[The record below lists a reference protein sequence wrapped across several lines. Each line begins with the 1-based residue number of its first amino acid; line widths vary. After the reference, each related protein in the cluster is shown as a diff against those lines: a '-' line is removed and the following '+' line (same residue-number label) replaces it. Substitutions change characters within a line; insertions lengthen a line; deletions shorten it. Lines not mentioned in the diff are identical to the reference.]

1 MTECQA
7 KFQKIAEQVD
17 VWRQELGAPGVAFGV
32 YINGER
38 YSAGSGV
45 TSIDNPLPATDETIF
60 QIGSVSKTV
69 TATLMM
75 RLVEQEKL
83 DLDAPVRSYL
93 PQFRV
98 RDEEVSQRVTVR
110 HLLTHVAGWTGDV
123 FTDTGNNDD
132 AMQQYV
138 DGMAEF
144 EQLAPLDL
152 TFSYNNAAFAVAGRI
167 IEVLTG
173 MTYEEAAR
181 ELIFLPL
188 GMERSFFFPHEV
200 MLHRFA
206 VGHQVAD
213 EETKA
218 LSPWAIP
225 RAMNAG
231 GGIACHIQDLLRY
244 GAYHLGEGAPLLQPQ
259 SLRQMHVPQVGISDY
274 LGAVGLSWIVND
286 IDGIRLLW
294 HNGGTNGQNSILTLV
309 PEHKLALGMM
319 TNGDKGG
326 AINDKF
332 NKRVLRDFCGI
343 DIPVPQAIESS
354 VAELVQYAGKYQGTM
369 ADIELRL
376 DGDGL
381 VATIEQKSGLPT
393 DAPRPQPAPMA
404 VALCGVDALMM
415 LDGDYKNSRADI
427 IRDAKGDIR
436 YLRFGSRLRV
446 KQ

>member
-1 MTECQA
+1 MTDFEA
-7 KFQKIAEQVD
+7 KFQKIAEQVEI
-17 VWRQELGAPGVAFGV
+17 WREESGAPGVTFGIYV
-32 YINGER
+32 KGER
-38 YSAGSGV
+38 YSGGSGV
-45 TSIDNPLPATDETIF
+45 TSIDNPLPVTDETIF
-60 QIGSVSKTV
+60 QIGSISKTF
-69 TATLMM
+69 TATMMM
-75 RLVEQEKL
+75 RLVEQGKL
-83 DLDAPVRSYL
+83 DLDERVRSYL

-98 RDEEVSQRVTVR
+98 RDEDVSQRVAVR

-123 FTDTGNNDD
+123 FTDTGNNDE
-132 AMQQYV
+132 AMRQYV
-138 DGMAEF
+138 EGMAEF
-144 EQLAPLDL
+144 EQLAPLDF

-167 IEVLTG
+167 IEALTG

-181 ELIFLPL
+181 QHIFEPL
-188 GMERSFFFPHEV
+188 GMEGSTFFPHEV
-200 MLHRFA
+200 VLKRFA
-206 VGHQVAD
+206 VGHQVTD
-213 EETKA
+213 EGTKA

-259 SLRQMHVPQVGISDY
+259 SLRQMHTPQVSISDY
-274 LGAVGLSWIVND
+274 VGAVGLSWIVND

-294 HNGGTNGQNSILTLV
+294 HNGGTNGQNSILTLA
-309 PEHKLALGMM
+309 PEYGLALGMM

-343 DIPVPQAIESS
+343 DIPEPQAIESS
-354 VAELVQYAGKYQGTM
+354 VEALVQYAGRYKGTM
-369 ADIELRL
+369 ADIELRM
-376 DGDGL
+376 DGADL
-381 VATIEQKSGLPT
+381 VAIVEAKAGLPT

-404 VALCGVDALMM
+404 VARCGVDVLMM

-436 YLRFGSRLRV
+436 YLRFGSRIRV

>member
-1 MTECQA
+1 MTDHKA
-7 KFQKIAEQVD
+7 KFQQIAENVEA
-17 VWRQELGAPGVAFGV
+17 WREELAVPGATFGV
-32 YINGER
+32 RVAGEN
-38 YSAGSGV
+38 YSGGSGV
-45 TSIDNPLPATDETIF
+45 TSIDNPLPVTDETIF
-60 QIGSVSKTV
+60 QIGSISKTF
-69 TATLMM
+69 TATMMM
-75 RLVEQEKL
+75 RLVEQGKL
-83 DLDAPVRSYL
+83 DLDERVRIYL

-98 RDEEVSQRVTVR
+98 RDEDVSQRVAVR

-123 FTDTGNNDD
+123 FTDTGNNDE
-132 AMQQYV
+132 AMRQYV
-138 DGMAEF
+138 EGMAEF
-144 EQLAPLDL
+144 EQLAPLDF

-167 IEVLTG
+167 IEALTG

-181 ELIFLPL
+181 QHIFEPL
-188 GMERSFFFPHEV
+188 GMEGSTFFPHEV
-200 MLHRFA
+200 MLKRFA

-213 EETKA
+213 EGTKA

-259 SLRQMHVPQVGISDY
+259 SLRQMHTPQVSISDY
-274 LGAVGLSWIVND
+274 VGAVGLSWIVND

-294 HNGGTNGQNSILTLV
+294 HNGGTNGQNSILTLA
-309 PEHKLALGMM
+309 PEYGLALGMM

-343 DIPVPQAIESS
+343 DILEPQAIESS
-354 VAELVQYAGKYQGTM
+354 VEALVQYAGRYKGTM
-369 ADIELRL
+369 ADIELRM
-376 DGDGL
+376 DGADL
-381 VATIEQKSGLPT
+381 VAIVEAKAGLAT

-404 VALCGVDALMM
+404 VARCGVDVLMM

-436 YLRFGSRLRV
+436 YLRFGSRIRV

>member
-1 MTECQA
+1 MTDHKA
-7 KFQKIAEQVD
+7 KFQRIAENVEA
-17 VWRQELGAPGVAFGV
+17 WREELGVPGATFGV
-32 YINGER
+32 RIAGQN
-38 YSAGSGV
+38 YSGGSGV
-45 TSIDNPLPATDETIF
+45 TSIENPLPVTDETIF
-60 QIGSVSKTV
+60 QIGSISKTV
-69 TATLMM
+69 TATMMM
-75 RLVEQEKL
+75 RLVEQGKL
-83 DLDAPVRSYL
+83 DLDERVRSYL

-98 RDEEVSQRVTVR
+98 RDEDVSQRVRVR

-123 FTDTGNNDD
+123 FTDTGKNDG

-138 DGMAEF
+138 DGMAGF
-144 EQLAPLDL
+144 EQLAPLDF

-181 ELIFLPL
+181 QHIFEPL
-188 GMERSFFFPHEV
+188 GMEGSFFFPHEV

-259 SLRQMHVPQVGISDY
+259 SLRQMHTPQVSISDY
-274 LGAVGLSWIVND
+274 VGAVGLSWIVND

-294 HNGGTNGQNSILTLV
+294 HNGGTNGQNSILTLA
-309 PEHKLALGMM
+309 PEYGVALGMM

-354 VAELVQYAGKYQGTM
+354 EEELVQYAGRYKGTM
-369 ADIELRL
+369 ADIELRME
-376 DGDGL
+376 GDGL
-381 VATIEQKSGLPT
+381 VATIEQTGGLPT
-393 DAPRPQPAPMA
+393 DAPRPQPAQMA
-404 VALCGVDALMM
+404 VALCGVDVLMM
-415 LDGDYKNSRADI
+415 LDGDYKNSRADF

-436 YLRFGSRLRV
+436 YLRLGSRLRV

>member
-1 MTECQA
+1 MTDHKA
-7 KFQKIAEQVD
+7 KFQQIAENVEA
-17 VWRQELGAPGVAFGV
+17 WREELAVPGATFGV
-32 YINGER
+32 RIAGEN
-38 YSAGSGV
+38 YSGGSGV
-45 TSIDNPLPATDETIF
+45 TSIDNPLPVTDETIF
-60 QIGSVSKTV
+60 QIGSISKTF
-69 TATLMM
+69 TATMMM
-75 RLVEQEKL
+75 RLVEQGKL
-83 DLDAPVRSYL
+83 DLDERVRSYL

-98 RDEEVSQRVTVR
+98 RDEDVSQRVAVR

-123 FTDTGNNDD
+123 FTDTGNNDE
-132 AMQQYV
+132 AMRQYV
-138 DGMAEF
+138 EGMAEF
-144 EQLAPLDL
+144 EQLAPLDF

-167 IEVLTG
+167 IEALTG

-181 ELIFLPL
+181 QHIFEPL
-188 GMERSFFFPHEV
+188 GMEGSTFFPHEV
-200 MLHRFA
+200 MLKRFA

-213 EETKA
+213 EGTKA

-259 SLRQMHVPQVGISDY
+259 SLRQMHTPQVSISDY
-274 LGAVGLSWIVND
+274 VGAVGLSWIVND

-294 HNGGTNGQNSILTLV
+294 HNGGTNGQNSILTLA
-309 PEHKLALGMM
+309 PEYGLALGMM

-343 DIPVPQAIESS
+343 DIPEPQAIESS
-354 VAELVQYAGKYQGTM
+354 VEALVQYAGRYKGTM
-369 ADIELRL
+369 ADIELRM
-376 DGDGL
+376 DGADL
-381 VATIEQKSGLPT
+381 VAIVEAKAGLAT

-404 VALCGVDALMM
+404 VARCGVDVLMM

-436 YLRFGSRLRV
+436 YLRFGSRIRV

>member
-1 MTECQA
+1 MTDHKA
-7 KFQKIAEQVD
+7 KFQQIAENVEA
-17 VWRQELGAPGVAFGV
+17 WREELAVPGATFGV
-32 YINGER
+32 RVAGEN
-38 YSAGSGV
+38 YSGGSGV
-45 TSIDNPLPATDETIF
+45 TSIDNPLPVTDETIF
-60 QIGSVSKTV
+60 QIGSISKTF
-69 TATLMM
+69 TATMMM
-75 RLVEQEKL
+75 RLVEQGKL
-83 DLDAPVRSYL
+83 DLDERVRIYL

-98 RDEEVSQRVTVR
+98 RDEDVSQRVAVR

-123 FTDTGNNDD
+123 FTDTGNNDE
-132 AMQQYV
+132 AMRQYV
-138 DGMAEF
+138 EGMAEF
-144 EQLAPLDL
+144 EQLAPLDF

-167 IEVLTG
+167 IEALTG

-181 ELIFLPL
+181 QHIFEPL
-188 GMERSFFFPHEV
+188 GMEGSTFFPHEV
-200 MLHRFA
+200 MLKRFA

-213 EETKA
+213 EGTKA

-259 SLRQMHVPQVGISDY
+259 SLRQMHTPQVSISDY
-274 LGAVGLSWIVND
+274 VGAVGLSWIVND

-294 HNGGTNGQNSILTLV
+294 HNGGTNGQNSILTLA
-309 PEHKLALGMM
+309 PEYGLALGMM

-343 DIPVPQAIESS
+343 DIPEPQAIESS
-354 VAELVQYAGKYQGTM
+354 VEALVQYAGRYKGTM
-369 ADIELRL
+369 ADIELRM
-376 DGDGL
+376 DGADL
-381 VATIEQKSGLPT
+381 VAIVEAKAGLPT

-404 VALCGVDALMM
+404 VARCGVDVLTM

-436 YLRFGSRLRV
+436 YLRFGSRIRV